1 MYTERAII
9 SRKQFGIRNEQGF
22 MSVLIQEQIHS
33 DLSFIIHTHN
43 PISKNADEVYIE
55 VAVGLGETLASAN
68 Q

>member
-1 MYTERAII
+1 
-9 SRKQFGIRNEQGF
+9 